1 MRLVSAKPQSILRDN
16 FSRST
21 EVMHMRLIILGP
33 PGSGKGTVAK
43 KLARDFELHHLSAG
57 RLLRELI
64 EKDTQVGMRIK
75 KYLDKGELVPENFVA
90 EMMKLEILDED
101 KYILDGFPR
110 SIDQAEEI
118 SEVPIEMVIY
128 LGVPDDEVIKRL
140 LLRGRKDDTKEVI
153 QERLDIYHKET
164 TKVITLYKE
173 MGILKII
180 NGAPPEDVVYAD
192 VKEAVEKKFKV

>member
-1 MRLVSAKPQSILRDN
+1 
-16 FSRST
+16 
-21 EVMHMRLIILGP
+21 MRLIILGP